1 MEKITIYYGTQGNG
15 MTFRM
20 ALGDYDAIKVQ
31 FPDAQPAKRVF
42 VEYDFR
48 TNFADYHPHLERYVF
63 PALVGLANAADLK
76 KIGRIEFLKTPGSI
90 LTFTIEQ
97 NKKQH
102 QNEQEIQLVLG

>member
-1 MEKITIYYGTQGNG
+1 MKKIKIYYGTQGNG

-20 ALGDYDAIKVQ
+20 ALGDYDAIKAQ

-63 PALVGLANAADLK
+63 PALVGLANAADLE
-76 KIGRIEFLKTPGSI
+76 KIERIEFVETPELKVTYI
-90 LTFTIEQ
+90 IEQ

-102 QNEQEIQLVLG
+102 QNESEIQLVLG